1 MSDSEDDF
9 IVKPAKRRK
18 ISRNPWT
25 DEDSSESEEEVIK
38 GKSYASARP
47 IDSTSEES
55 MSSDN
60 DESES
65 DHEDGEGEVMSDDL
79 SGSGSEEDVSDTED
93 SSSESENDDPDRDP
107 NAINV
112 WDTDSEE
119 DNVERYGDDNDL
131 DLKQNAIGQEDI
143 KAGPSNQGDGYES
156 SSGDENSICCAICLS
171 KLNSSKLPSRPDS
184 GCEHMFCRECL
195 TEWSKQVSHSIDIL
209 SRWCTSF
216 GVSFRKN
223 SMKLIAFKNKS
234 RSLEKQY
241 KTQSRSKFSVKLT
254 L

>member
-25 DEDSSESEEEVIK
+25 DEESSESESEVIK
-38 GKSYASARP
+38 GKSYASSRP

-55 MSSDN
+55 MSSNN
-60 DESES
+60 DDSES
-65 DHEDGEGEVMSDDL
+65 DDEDQDAEGEEIMSDDF
-79 SGSGSEEDVSDTED
+79 SGSESEEDVTDTED
-93 SSSESENDDPDRDP
+93 TESEDEDPDRDP
-107 NAINV
+107 NAIKV

-119 DNVERYGDDNDL
+119 DDVERYDDDDN

-143 KAGPSNQGDGYES
+143 KAGPSNQASGYDS

-195 TEWSKQVSHSIDIL
+195 TEWSKQVSH
-209 SRWCTSF
+209 F
-216 GVSFRKN
+216 
-223 SMKLIAFKNKS
+223 
-234 RSLEKQY
+234 
-241 KTQSRSKFSVKLT
+241 
-254 L
+254 